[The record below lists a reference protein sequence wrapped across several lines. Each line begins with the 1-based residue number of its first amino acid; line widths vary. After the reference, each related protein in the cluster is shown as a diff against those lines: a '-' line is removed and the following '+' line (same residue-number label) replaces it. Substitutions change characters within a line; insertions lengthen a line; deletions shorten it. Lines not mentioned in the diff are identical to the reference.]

1 MTIVGKIHPEG
12 NINLSLIGVCKRDCG
27 KEKETTRRQNE
38 KTNTQAA
45 QQKQLKYNKQKK
57 DITKASVNMNVC
69 TTFHDD
75 GSRRFGDSSLKTP
88 TLKSNSE
95 RPKSNIST

>member
-1 MTIVGKIHPEG
+1 MQTKRKDKYTSSPTKAAKI
-12 NINLSLIGVCKRDCG
+12 
-27 KEKETTRRQNE
+27 
-38 KTNTQAA
+38 
-45 QQKQLKYNKQKK
+45 QQTKK

-95 RPKSNIST
+95 QPK